1 MRTFYSSRP
10 TFKVNFQVSRGGS
23 SVTLLLSNDYSR
35 TGRPRTPDYLC
46 ERLCIE
52 GGKAILDRIKMV
64 SSKYLLRLAACTKL
78 KIHVLNPRR
87 RPEWSRN
94 AWTNSLACQT
104 VGCPTTKIGGGTA
117 TTDGPGGPRIR
128 YWRRYGQPCGC
139 SSVIWCG
146 RLAIAAGAERAMEGA
161 GCIKF

>member
-1 MRTFYSSRP
+1 MRAFYSSRP
-10 TFKVNFQVSRGGS
+10 TFKVSTRCRGAAAA
-23 SVTLLLSNDYSR
+23 LLSCFLTTIHEQVDYGLR
-35 TGRPRTPDYLC
+35 TIFVR
-46 ERLCIE
+46 RLCIE